1 MTDTMMAF
9 LALMLLMF
17 FALNQN
23 QAIVQAQRE
32 AAAVELEV
40 LANGVAAETMQYIAT
55 KPFDARIADGTVNLQ
70 NQDLNALTHPNDFP
84 IGATLDDCE
93 NIEDFHR
100 MQPDTVFFQIDT
112 DAAGEPVGFEFAV
125 QALVEYIDAS
135 GQVSPTPTWTKEL
148 TLYVEPV
155 VAPGKEAFLLQP
167 IVKKRRFSP
176 EWDT

>member
-1 MTDTMMAF
+1 MAF

-23 QAIVQAQRE
+23 QAIVQSQRE

-55 KPFDARIADGTVNLQ
+55 KPFDARVADGTVNLQ
-70 NQDLNALTHPNDFP
+70 NQDVNALTHPNDFP
-84 IGATLDDCE
+84 TGATLDDCE
-93 NIEDFHR
+93 NLEDFNH

-112 DAAGEPVGFEFAV
+112 DDAGEPVGFEFAV
-125 QALVEYIDAS
+125 QAAVDYIDAY
-135 GQVSPTPTWTKEL
+135 GQVSASPTWTKEL
-148 TLYVEPV
+148 TLYVEQV
-155 VAPGKEAFLLQP
+155 VPSGKEAFLLRP
-167 IVKKRRFSP
+167 IIKKRRFSP